1 MPITKGDHV
10 ELVYELRDADGG
22 LIESSNDEDSG
33 PILYVHLDGELPPRV
48 EQALDGKEEG
58 DVVIVDLEP
67 GEAFGPYD
75 PEGLVSVPREDL
87 PEDAEI
93 VPGDWIA
100 VAVEPE
106 EGDEDGEGTAE
117 ELEARV
123 VEVNPDGVVLDL
135 NHPLAQEA
143 VQFRLTVGTIG
154 VEA

>member
-1 MPITKGDHV
+1 LPITKGDHV
-10 ELVYELRDADGG
+10 ELVYELRDADGE
-22 LIESSNDEDSG
+22 LIESSSDDESG

-48 EQALDGKEEG
+48 EEALEGKKEG
-58 DVVIVDLEP
+58 DVVVVDLEP

-75 PEGLVSVPREDL
+75 PEGLISVPREDL

-93 VPGDWIA
+93 VPGDWI
-100 VAVEPE
+100 VLGVD
-106 EGDEDGEGTAE
+106 DEDDDSGEE

-123 VEVNPDGVVLDL
+123 VEVNPEGVVLDL